1 MLWIGLEIFAPRC
14 YNCSWYFGTICR
26 AEKEHK
32 MDLNFHLEAFEGP
45 MDLLLHLIEKNKIDI
60 YDIPIAEI
68 TDQYLA
74 YIDEMKKADLGIMS
88 EFLVMAATLLDIK
101 SRYLLPHE
109 ENEEGEEEDPRL
121 ELVQQ
126 LLEYKMYKSMS
137 YVLRDR
143 QVDAERI
150 FYKIPTIPKEV
161 KDYEEPIDLEAL
173 VGDMNLTRL
182 NEIFS
187 SVIRRQAD
195 KVDPVRSK
203 FGRIEKEEVSLED
216 TIAFLEDYARHHLRF
231 SFRDLLESRRT
242 KMQII
247 VMFLAILEFM
257 KIGKISISQEEIFD
271 DICIESK
278 LAA

>member
-1 MLWIGLEIFAPRC
+1 ME
-14 YNCSWYFGTICR
+14 
-26 AEKEHK
+26 
-32 MDLNFHLEAFEGP
+32 LNVHLEAFEGP
-45 MDLLLHLIEKNKIDI
+45 LDLLLHLIEKNKVDI
-60 YDIPIAEI
+60 YDIPIVEI
-68 TDQYLA
+68 TAQYLS
-74 YIDEMKKADLGIMS
+74 YIDEMKKADLNIMS

-101 SRYLLPHE
+101 SRYLLPKE
-109 ENEEGEEEDPRL
+109 EVEDGEEEDPRL

-143 QVDAERI
+143 QVDADKV

-161 KDYEEPIDLEAL
+161 EAYRQPVNLEEL
-173 VGDMNLTRL
+173 VGDMNLTKL
-182 NEIFS
+182 NSIFS
-187 SVIRRQAD
+187 SVLRRQAD

-216 TIAFLEDYARHHLRF
+216 TIAFLEEYANKNKNF
-231 SFRDLLESRRT
+231 SFRDLLETRKT

-257 KIGKISISQEEIFD
+257 KIGKILISQREIFD
-271 DICIESK
+271 DILIESK
-278 LAA
+278 IAA